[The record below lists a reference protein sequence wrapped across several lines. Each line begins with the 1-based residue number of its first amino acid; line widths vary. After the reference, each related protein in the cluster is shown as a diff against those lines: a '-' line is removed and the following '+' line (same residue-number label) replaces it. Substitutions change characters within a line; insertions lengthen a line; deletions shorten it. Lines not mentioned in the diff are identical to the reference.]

1 MYSASKAALTQASE
15 TWRLE
20 FEPLG
25 VRVIT
30 VVMGLVKSEFF
41 SAYEADVKL
50 LDNSYYTPAKPML
63 DKMMKPEPSFLQI
76 SAEEYAER
84 VANDIEKGRTGKIWV
99 GGLTTIIRFWGW
111 LFRGWFLVS
120 VIFFGLSLRAD
131 TFEKT
136 FTDMEAFPFNRIIF
150 SACEHPVLFPFFAS
164 HGRGCRWSWVIT

>member
-1 MYSASKAALTQASE
+1 MYIASKAALTQASE

-120 VIFFGLSLRAD
+120 VIFFGLSLRGD

-136 FTDMEAFPFNRIIF
+136 LLTWRPSYLTGLSSPLANTRCF
-150 SACEHPVLFPFFAS
+150 SHSSRVSEGVVD
-164 HGRGCRWSWVIT
+164 GVG